1 MSSLVRWSA
10 SAGVRAPG
18 GGLSQIITPPVAPGP
33 IVRRALTAD
42 TAVSGGTSVNSLSI
56 SPTGMVQDDWLLF
69 FVVSVG
75 GVSTHSNTA
84 GGCTDLGSQFL
95 QGSTTAVSM
104 WKKKAGVAEA
114 GPYTFD
120 AGAAR
125 RWAIIATC
133 WTGADPTDV
142 VDGANVSSEGA
153 AAQQLDHNS
162 LTPGAAFDWHI
173 IATAS
178 NTTAPDDGLV
188 SFAQPGGYE
197 ELAEVASTHA
207 TSANARASL
216 AVRELPDTSATG
228 VQSVTITGGVNR
240 QLAGFEVVIRVP
252 ATGATPISV
261 TDSGQITGTEA
272 ASVAV
277 IASTSDGGQLTGAE
291 ALSVARSGA
300 VADSGQVTGAEA
312 ATVAVIKAIT
322 VTDSG
327 QLTGAE
333 AVTLAA
339 TINPTDSGQVTGAEA
354 LTAARS
360 GTVTDTGQITGAET
374 VGVAVPVS
382 TADSGQL
389 TGAEAVAVAAT
400 VPVADSGQVAGTEA
414 LASART
420 ATVADSGQLTG
431 AESLSVG
438 NP

>member
-1 MSSLVRWSA
+1 MARLGRYQPNRPYAPRARLPA
-10 SAGVRAPG
+10 S
-18 GGLSQIITPPVAPGP
+18 GP
-33 IVRRALTAD
+33 ITRRILAAD

-104 WKKKAGVAEA
+104 WKRKCGAAEA

-125 RWAIIATC
+125 RWTIIATC

-197 ELAEVASTHA
+197 ELAEVASGHA

-216 AVRELPDTSATG
+216 AVRELADTSATG
-228 VQSVTITGGVNR
+228 VQSVTITGGVSR

-252 ATGATPISV
+252 AAGGPTGAA
-261 TDSGQITGTEA
+261 SGQQR
-272 ASVAV
+272 
-277 IASTSDGGQLTGAE
+277 TS
-291 ALSVARSGA
+291 
-300 VADSGQVTGAEA
+300 
-312 ATVAVIKAIT
+312 
-322 VTDSG
+322 
-327 QLTGAE
+327 
-333 AVTLAA
+333 
-339 TINPTDSGQVTGAEA
+339 
-354 LTAARS
+354 
-360 GTVTDTGQITGAET
+360 
-374 VGVAVPVS
+374 
-382 TADSGQL
+382 
-389 TGAEAVAVAAT
+389 
-400 VPVADSGQVAGTEA
+400 
-414 LASART
+414 
-420 ATVADSGQLTG
+420 
-431 AESLSVG
+431 
-438 NP
+438 